1 MKKKQPNYSPVL
13 IAGGAIF
20 AVGFLFGS
28 FLNSDKKNSLIEEV
42 ATKIIDNSANSVDK
56 QSLERAAIDGML
68 KSLGDKWSQ
77 YLPKSGNKS
86 FEESIEGQYSGIGV
100 WIRADESGAVSIA
113 GVVPSSPAEFAKLQE
128 ADVVLSIDGVSTVN
142 KSLAEVATLLS
153 GKANTNAILSI
164 RRNEQI
170 LTFNVKRTD
179 LKSNPVSARI
189 LENGIVLI
197 NINEFSRGSARTLR
211 ATLASSGAERT
222 GVILDLRGNP
232 GGLLV
237 EATDVAGSFLNG
249 GLVVEFHKQNKTPEV
264 FNASGDGD
272 AKTPLVVL
280 VDRGTASAAEVVAA
294 ALQDRNRAIIV
305 GEKTFGKA
313 TVQDSAKLSNGA
325 ALELTIGYYITPSGK
340 RLDGQ
345 GVQPDIEVISSEKKV
360 AEERALQVLQGL
372 QASVGRSG

>member
-1 MKKKQPNYSPVL
+1 M
-13 IAGGAIF
+13 
-20 AVGFLFGS
+20 LFRS
-28 FLNSDKKNSLIEEV
+28 
-42 ATKIIDNSANSVDK
+42 
-56 QSLERAAIDGML
+56 
-68 KSLGDKWSQ
+68 
-77 YLPKSGNKS
+77 
-86 FEESIEGQYSGIGV
+86 
-100 WIRADESGAVSIA
+100 
-113 GVVPSSPAEFAKLQE
+113 
-128 ADVVLSIDGVSTVN
+128 
-142 KSLAEVATLLS
+142 
-153 GKANTNAILSI
+153 
-164 RRNEQI
+164 
-170 LTFNVKRTD
+170 VKRTD